1 MNATVA
7 KRIVVGYDGS
17 GPAQRALDRVAELA
31 GYGTSV
37 TVVTAAPAMYGEAL
51 PPLADPDD
59 VARAERLL
67 EEARER
73 LARRHVAVA
82 TREAVGNAAAQ
93 IVRAASELEAD
104 LVVVGTRNGNAV
116 QRLVLGSTSTKVLHE
131 APCDVLVV
139 R

>member
-37 TVVTAAPAMYGEAL
+37 TVVSAAPSMYGEAL

-67 EEARER
+67 
-73 LARRHVAVA
+73 
-82 TREAVGNAAAQ
+82 
-93 IVRAASELEAD
+93 
-104 LVVVGTRNGNAV
+104 
-116 QRLVLGSTSTKVLHE
+116 
-131 APCDVLVV
+131 
-139 R
+139 